1 MFILTNKKMRTDK
14 KYSFSALAMVILTLA
29 TLLSLSGCKKLLEI
43 KTPSNQLESK
53 NIYLDSVSAQA
64 TVNGLYTVMYNTT
77 SGGTVVTT
85 TYGTFLTTCQGRSAD
100 EVYAPAST
108 TDEFVNNSLV
118 PTTGLV
124 NTVWV
129 ALYQTIYQA
138 NKVIEGMEASALSPT
153 LKRQL
158 IGEAK
163 FLRAYAHFH
172 LVNLWGDVPLIT
184 TTEVSL
190 TSIQGRN
197 STDVVYAQMIQDLKD
212 AQGALSTNYSW
223 SANLRTRAN
232 SSAATALL
240 ARVYLY
246 NKQYA
251 LAEQEA
257 SKIIAQT
264 ALYTLPSA
272 LNTVFLKASNE
283 TIWAFNT
290 NQFGYPFIG
299 RALLPTSATVDPSL
313 ALTPSFLSAFERD
326 ATRADYEDDR
336 YAAWTKAAPSGL
348 RYAAKYISN
357 TAAANTEFQVVLR
370 LAEQYLIRA
379 EARIQQNNLTG
390 GISDLNVIRTRAG
403 LHGTF
408 ATTQA
413 DLLLA
418 VEHERQI
425 ELFLEY
431 GTRFYDLKRTGRID
445 AVLGAVK
452 GTIWGP
458 TDALYPIPTTQINA
472 NVNLSQNKGY

>member
-1 MFILTNKKMRTDK
+1 MRTEK
-14 KYSFSALAMVILTLA
+14 TLQLKSIAVLTITFAGTLTL
-29 TLLSLSGCKKLLEI
+29 SSCEKLLEI
-43 KTPSNQLESK
+43 DTPSNQLESK
-53 NIYLDSVSAQA
+53 TIYLDSVSAQA

-108 TDEFVNNSLV
+108 SDEFVNNSLV

-138 NKVIEGMEASALSPT
+138 NKIIEGMEASALSAT
-153 LKRQL
+153 LKKQL

-163 FLRAYAHFH
+163 FLRAYANFH

-184 TTEVSL
+184 TTEVAV
-190 TSIQGRN
+190 TSIQSRN
-197 STDVVYAQMIQDLKD
+197 PAAAIYAQMIQDLKD
-212 AQGALSTNYSW
+212 AQGSLATNYSW

-232 SSAATALL
+232 SAAATALL

-246 NKQYA
+246 DNQYA

-257 SKIIAQT
+257 SKVIAQT
-264 ALYTLPSA
+264 TLFTLPSA

-290 NQFGYPFIG
+290 NQFGYPFAG
-299 RALLPTSATVDPSL
+299 RALLPTTAAADPSL
-313 ALTPSFLSAFERD
+313 ALTPSLLASFERD
-326 ATRADYEDDR
+326 ASRPDYEDDR
-336 YAAWTKAAPSGL
+336 YAAWTKAATSGL
-348 RYAAKYISN
+348 RYAYKYTSN

-379 EARIQQNNLTG
+379 EARIQQNNLSG
-390 GISDLNVIRTRAG
+390 GIADLNVIRTRAG

-413 DLLLA
+413 ALLLA
-418 VEHERQI
+418 VEHERQT

-431 GTRFYDLKRTGRID
+431 GARFYDLNRTGRANAIL
-445 AVLGAVK
+445 APLK
-452 GTIWGP
+452 GTGWQS

-472 NVNLSQNKGY
+472 NANLTQNPGY

>member
-1 MFILTNKKMRTDK
+1 MFILISKKMRTDK
-14 KYSFSALAMVILTLA
+14 KFSFSLITMVTLTIA
-29 TLLSLSGCKKLLEI
+29 TISTFSGCKKLLEI
-43 KTPSNQLESK
+43 ETPSNQLESTT
-53 NIYLDSVSAQA
+53 IYLDSVSAQA

-85 TYGTFLTTCQGRSAD
+85 TYGTFLTTCPGRSAD
-100 EVYAPAST
+100 EIYAPAAT

-138 NKVIEGMEASALSPT
+138 NKVIEGMEASSLSPT

-158 IGEAK
+158 IAEAK
-163 FLRAYAHFH
+163 FIRAFAHFH

-184 TTEVSL
+184 STDVSV

-197 STDVVYAQMIQDLKD
+197 PTAGVYVQMIQDLKD
-212 AQGALSTNYSW
+212 AQGFLAGTYSW
-223 SANLRTRAN
+223 SAGLRTRAN
-232 SSAATALL
+232 SAAATALL

-246 NKQYA
+246 NRQYA

-257 SKIIAQT
+257 SKVIAQT
-264 ALYTLPSA
+264 GLYTLPSA

-290 NQFGYPFIG
+290 NQFGYPFIA
-299 RALLPTSATVDPSL
+299 RALLPTSSTADPSL
-313 ALTPSFLSAFERD
+313 ALTPSLLGSFERD
-326 ATRADYEDDR
+326 AVRPDYEDDR

-348 RYAAKYISN
+348 RYANKYISN
-357 TAAANTEFQVVLR
+357 TAAANTEFAVVLR

-379 EARIQQNNLTG
+379 EARIQQNNLAG

-418 VEHERQI
+418 VEHERQA

-431 GTRFYDLKRTGRID
+431 GTRFYDLKRTGRAD
-445 AVLGAVK
+445 AVLGPVK
-452 GTIWGP
+452 GAAWQS

-472 NVNLSQNKGY
+472 NVNLAQNSGY

>member
-1 MFILTNKKMRTDK
+1 MRTEK
-14 KYSFSALAMVILTLA
+14 TIHFKTIAIFLVACASLF
-29 TLLSLSGCKKLLEI
+29 SLSSCEKLLEI
-43 KTPSNQLESK
+43 DTPSNQLESK
-53 NIYLDSVSAQA
+53 TIYLDSVSAQA

-77 SGGTVVTT
+77 SGGSVVTT
-85 TYGTFLTTCQGRSAD
+85 TYGTFLTTCQARSAD
-100 EVYAPAST
+100 EVYSPAST

-138 NKVIEGMEASALSPT
+138 NKIIEGMEASALSAT
-153 LKRQL
+153 LKKQL

-163 FLRAYAHFH
+163 FLRAYANFH

-184 TTEVSL
+184 TTEVSI
-190 TSIQGRN
+190 TSIQSRN
-197 STDVVYAQMIQDLKD
+197 SVATIYAQMIQDLKD
-212 AQGALSTNYSW
+212 AQGSLATNYSW

-232 SSAATALL
+232 SAAATALL

-246 NKQYA
+246 DKQYA

-257 SKIIAQT
+257 SKVIAQT
-264 ALYTLPSA
+264 TLFTLPPA

-290 NQFGYPFIG
+290 NQFGYPFAG
-299 RALLPTSATVDPSL
+299 RALLPTTATADPSL
-313 ALTPSFLSAFERD
+313 ALTPSFLASFERD
-326 ATRADYEDDR
+326 ATRPDYEDDR
-336 YAAWTKAAPSGL
+336 YATWTKAATSGL
-348 RYAAKYISN
+348 RYAYKYTSN
-357 TAAANTEFQVVLR
+357 SVAANTEFQVVLR

-390 GISDLNVIRTRAG
+390 GIADLNVIRTRAG

-413 DLLLA
+413 ALILA
-418 VEHERQI
+418 VEHERQT

-431 GTRFYDLKRTGRID
+431 GTRFYDLKRTGRAD
-445 AVLGAVK
+445 AILAPVK
-452 GTIWGP
+452 GSGWQS

-472 NVNLSQNKGY
+472 NANLTQNPGY